1 MIQNLKVSLYS
12 RKDIIVPIRT
22 VNIWE
27 WLLHK
32 NEYTPIVE
40 KLRNTSND
48 KERKRLKN
56 SLPAITV
63 SGIFSKRRADCMIS
77 PSNLICIDI
86 DGKDNP
92 SVSDMEVLK
101 TRLAKLSYVMYCG
114 LSASGKGVF
123 CIIQYDD
130 FGKHKL
136 HFNALQQE
144 FEEMGII
151 IDSSCSDICRLRF
164 YSYDEYPYMNWNA
177 EVYTHTLEKP
187 NTTHLKSKEVIP
199 KNNSGWQTSNE
210 TSRTFSIE
218 ESLLQ
223 SSNLDFT
230 SATPLSKTQ
239 EMERLLNLVIERKI
253 DITPIYNDWI
263 KIGLVI
269 KNLFGEKGVDLFLKV
284 SSFYPNYSQE
294 EAENKY
300 FELNEKRY
308 RANTQSLFDIAAK
321 YGIHR

>member
-12 RKDIIVPIRT
+12 RKDIVVPTKT

-101 TRLAKLSYVMYCG
+101 ARLAKLYCG
-114 LSASGKGVF
+114 LSASGKGLF

-144 FEEMGII
+144 FKEMGII

-164 YSYDEYPYMNWNA
+164 YSYDEHPYVNWNA
-177 EVYTHTLEKP
+177 EVYTHTLEKS
-187 NTTHLKSKEVIP
+187 NTTHLKSKEVTP

-230 SATPLSKTQ
+230 SAAPLSKTQ

-269 KNLFGEKGVDLFLKV
+269 KNLFGEKGLDLFLKV
-284 SSFYPNYSQE
+284 SSFYPNYSQK
-294 EAENKY
+294 EAESKY
-300 FELNEKRY
+300 LELNEKRY
-308 RANTQSLFDIAAK
+308 RVNTQSLLDIAAK

>member
-12 RKDIIVPIRT
+12 RKDIIVPTKT

-27 WLLHK
+27 WFLHK

-48 KERKRLKN
+48 KERKHLKN

-92 SVSDMEVLK
+92 SVLDMEVLK
-101 TRLAKLSYVMYCG
+101 ARLAKLPYIMYCG

-136 HFNALQQE
+136 YFNALQQE
-144 FEEMGII
+144 FKEMGII

-164 YSYDEYPYMNWNA
+164 YSYDKHPYVNWNA
-177 EVYTHTLEKP
+177 EVYTHTLEKS
-187 NTTHLKSKEVIP
+187 NTTLKAKEVIP
-199 KNNSGWQTSNE
+199 KNSSDWQTSNE
-210 TSRTFSIE
+210 TLITFSIE

-223 SSNLDFT
+223 SSNLDFV
-230 SATPLSKTQ
+230 SATPLSKTE
-239 EMERLLNLVIERKI
+239 EMERLLDLVIERKI
-253 DITPIYNDWI
+253 DITQIYNDWI

-269 KNLFGEKGVDLFLKV
+269 KICLERKDLI
-284 SSFYPNYSQE
+284 
-294 EAENKY
+294 Y
-300 FELNEKRY
+300 F
-308 RANTQSLFDIAAK
+308 
-321 YGIHR
+321 

>member
-1 MIQNLKVSLYS
+1 MSYVSFFKNRFS
-12 RKDIIVPIRT
+12 EFPINEI
-22 VNIWE
+22 NIWE

-32 NEYTPIVE
+32 NKYTPIVE

-48 KERKRLKN
+48 KERKHLKN

-92 SVSDMEVLK
+92 SVLDMEVLK
-101 TRLAKLSYVMYCG
+101 ARLAKLPYIMYCG

-136 HFNALQQE
+136 YFNALQQE
-144 FEEMGII
+144 FKEMGII

-164 YSYDEYPYMNWNA
+164 YSYDKHPYVNWNA
-177 EVYTHTLEKP
+177 EVYTHTLEKS
-187 NTTHLKSKEVIP
+187 NTTLKAKEVIP
-199 KNNSGWQTSNE
+199 KNSSDWQTSNE
-210 TSRTFSIE
+210 TLITFSIE

-223 SSNLDFT
+223 SSNLDFA
-230 SATPLSKTQ
+230 SATPLSKTE
-239 EMERLLNLVIERKI
+239 EMERLLDLVIERKI
-253 DITPIYNDWI
+253 DITQIYNDWI

-269 KNLFGEKGVDLFLKV
+269 KNLFGEKGLDLFLKV

-294 EAENKY
+294 EAESKY
-300 FELNEKRY
+300 LELNEKRY
-308 RANTQSLFDIAAK
+308 RVNTQSLFDIAAK